1 MPSPS
6 GSASATAQH
15 RAAFL
20 RGQRENL
27 VAIWDQIVTRAG
39 GSVVRVSVE
48 ARGEPSADFAEQA
61 LASHHQMQALTF
73 RNGDQTKIEAVLVAL
88 WKIEEGTYGK
98 CEDCLE
104 DIPWTRLR
112 AMAATQFCV
121 GCQGRLE
128 EATSNR
134 SGGGPPLRRQVLATG

>member
-73 RNGDQTKIEAVLVAL
+73 RNGDQTKIEAVLAAL
-88 WKIEEGTYGK
+88 DVEVELPGA
-98 CEDCLE
+98 
-104 DIPWTRLR
+104 PR
-112 AMAATQFCV
+112 ADHAPERGAEAA
-121 GCQGRLE
+121 
-128 EATSNR
+128 
-134 SGGGPPLRRQVLATG
+134 